1 MFHLLSLISF
11 SNAVFFIFFAIYSF
25 TSNRKSQ
32 INLASFVECTL
43 LAIWSFSYTFFYVSD
58 TKEEAW
64 IWLHIGSIGWIGFMG
79 TLVWFFLALTRHQ
92 FNQNKYFR
100 ITYCGIAPILLLLL
114 NFIFPQNSAAVDLTQ
129 SGSGWGWTY
138 VNHLSNP
145 LYWLYIIYLLVGV
158 VASIRILSTWL
169 KESRSSH
176 FRQLATAF
184 LFVDGLLIMIGF
196 VSDLIMPLITHY
208 FPPMTNIFLVIF
220 SFSYWMI
227 ITKLDLFKMT
237 SLEASEYIMDTI
249 SDALMVLDQKGVIVH
264 CNKATSELLKYD
276 MKDIVGKELSYFM
289 KGEVYDKESI
299 DKLVAQK
306 RLKYQERDLVAKDGF
321 LIHTS
326 YSAAIA
332 EDDMHGF
339 MGIII
344 SFHDITRQKNLEKKL
359 FQLAHYDVLTEL
371 PNRRYF
377 VDMLKVF
384 EEIFHQEKKD
394 FAIHF
399 IDLDGFKEINDT
411 MGHDAGDA
419 VLIEVGNRLQTCIED
434 SDFVARIGGDEFVIV
449 QSDIAD
455 EKDVIYKKEEVLKLF
470 EQAIIL
476 DGTVAPIGASIGY
489 SLFSMTEGI
498 SEMLTEA
505 DRHMYEEKI
514 FRRDNTDDDFNMKER
529 IPNGQKGDDDMNS
542 IDAYISS
549 FPTEVQE
556 KLNLIRLA
564 IKEEAPQ
571 AEEKF
576 SYQMPTFAYYGNL
589 VHFAAYSKHIG
600 FYPAPSGIEVFKEEL
615 KEYKGAKGSVQ
626 FPLSKPIPYELIR
639 KIVRFR
645 VEENE
650 KKHQSKASGDQRGEK

>member
-11 SNAVFFIFFAIYSF
+11 SNAVFFLFFAIYSF

-32 INLASFVECTL
+32 INIASFVECTL
-43 LAIWSFSYTFFYVSD
+43 LAIWSFSYTFFYVSE

-64 IWLHIGSIGWIGFMG
+64 IWLHVGSVGWIGFMG
-79 TLVWFFLALTRHQ
+79 VLVWFFLVLTRHRY
-92 FNQNKYFR
+92 NQNKVFR
-100 ITYCGIAPILLLLL
+100 ILYCGVAPAVLLLL
-114 NFIFPQNSAAVDLTQ
+114 NIISPKNSVAVDLIK
-129 SGSGWGWTY
+129 SESGWGWTY

-145 LYWLYIIYLLVGV
+145 LYWLFILYLLIGV
-158 VASIRILSTWL
+158 VASISILSVWL
-169 KESRSSH
+169 KKSTSPH
-176 FRQLATAF
+176 FRKIATAF
-184 LFVDGLLIMIGF
+184 LFVDGLLILVGF
-196 VSDLIMPLITHY
+196 FSDLVIPLVTHY

-264 CNKATSELLKYD
+264 CNKATGELIQYDLKE
-276 MKDIVGKELSYFM
+276 IIGKELSYFM
-289 KGEVYDKESI
+289 DGETYDKESI
-299 DKLVAQK
+299 DKLFHQK
-306 RLKYQERDLVAKDGF
+306 RIKYQERDLVAKDGS

-332 EDDMHGF
+332 EDDVHGF

-344 SFHDITRQKNLEKKL
+344 SFHDITKQKNLEKKL

-384 EEIFHQEKKD
+384 EEIFYHEKKD

-411 MGHDAGDA
+411 MGHDAGDE
-419 VLIEVGNRLQTCIED
+419 VLIEVGNRLQTCID
-434 SDFVARIGGDEFVIV
+434 DADFVARIGGDEFVIV
-449 QSDIAD
+449 QSEITD
-455 EKDVIYKKEEVLKLF
+455 EKDVFNKKSKILRQFNQPFIIYG
-470 EQAIIL
+470 EQ
-476 DGTVAPIGASIGY
+476 VQMGASVGY

-498 SEMLTEA
+498 SDMLTEA
-505 DRHMYEEKI
+505 DRHMYEEKVYNRKEDALAYKGEHS
-514 FRRDNTDDDFNMKER
+514 FTEFEGERNMNT
-529 IPNGQKGDDDMNS
+529 
-542 IDAYISS
+542 IDGYIAS
-549 FPTEVQE
+549 FPIEVQE
-556 KLNLIRLA
+556 KLNMIRKV
-564 IKEEAPQ
+564 IREEAPD
-571 AEEKF
+571 AEEKI

-600 FYPAPSGIEVFKEEL
+600 FYPAPSGIEAFQEEL

-645 VEENE
+645 LEENKNNHQN
-650 KKHQSKASGDQRGEK
+650 KK